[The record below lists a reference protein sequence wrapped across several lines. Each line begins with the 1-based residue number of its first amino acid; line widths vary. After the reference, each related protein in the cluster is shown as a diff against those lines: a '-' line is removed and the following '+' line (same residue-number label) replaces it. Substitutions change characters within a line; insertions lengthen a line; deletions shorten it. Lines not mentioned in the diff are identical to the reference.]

1 MRFMDQHRESFRM
14 AVAAIKSNKARGVLT
29 TLGIIIGI
37 VAVATTMTVSNG
49 LGNNF
54 KESISSIGSDVYYV
68 SRMPWIIMGDFFT
81 FRNRPNVTFK
91 ESEKLRQHLKT
102 AVAINPVTGTSKNVK
117 FRSEVLENVPIV
129 GTTDKQTM
137 VSASVPEAGHF
148 LTSLDVQY
156 KKFVCVIGA
165 EIRDR
170 LFKNTDPLYKT
181 INVGRYRFRVI
192 GVMEKQGSAGFFGG
206 PNFDRQ
212 VLIPVTTFIRAFG
225 GSNRQFD
232 IAVKAPGQESMSDFR
247 FELVSEMR
255 KMRKLKPTEQ
265 DNFSINAMDS
275 LMNAYNNVMGVVV
288 MIGLI
293 ITSVSLFVGGIGVM
307 NIMFVSVTERT
318 REIGIRKAIGATR
331 RSILVQFL
339 FESSAI
345 CLIGGVI
352 GVTFS
357 FGIAALINK
366 LLMPAAVSL
375 PIVIVALLVSIAT
388 GILSGIIPAYR
399 ASRLNPIDALRY
411 E

>member
-1 MRFMDQHRESFRM
+1 
-14 AVAAIKSNKARGVLT
+14 
-29 TLGIIIGI
+29 
-37 VAVATTMTVSNG
+37 MTVSNG

-68 SRMPWIIMGDFFT
+68 SRMPWIIMGDFFLY
-81 FRNRPNVTFK
+81 RNRPAVTYK
-91 ESEKLRQHLKT
+91 EAEKLQQHLKT
-102 AVAINPVTGTSKNVK
+102 AMAVNPVTSTNKNVK
-117 FRSEVLENVPIV
+117 YRSQTLENIPIV
-129 GTTDKQTM
+129 GTTDKQTF
-137 VSASVPEAGHF
+137 VSASVPESGHF
-148 LTSLDVQY
+148 LTAIDVQY

-165 EIRDR
+165 EVRDR
-170 LFKNTDPLYKT
+170 LFKNSDPLNKT
-181 INVGRYRFRVI
+181 INIGRYKFRVI

-206 PNFDRQ
+206 PNLDRQ
-212 VLIPVTTFIRAFG
+212 ILIPVTAFMRAFG
-225 GSNRQFD
+225 GTNRQFD
-232 IAVKAPGQESMSDFR
+232 IAVKAPTQESMTDFR

-255 KMRKLKPTEQ
+255 KMRKLKPTEP

-275 LMNAYNNVMGVVV
+275 LLNAYNNVMGVVV

-293 ITSVSLFVGGIGVM
+293 VTSVSLFVGGIGVM

-339 FESSAI
+339 FESSSI

-352 GVTFS
+352 GVVLS
-357 FGIAALINK
+357 FGVAALINK
-366 LLMPAAVSL
+366 LLMPASVSM
-375 PIVIVALLVSIAT
+375 PIVLVALLVSVAT
-388 GILSGIIPAYR
+388 GVLSGIIPAYR